1 MCGRKEFKRTE
12 IQECYRKLPCAQSA
26 TCSQNNSKHKNV
38 KNPPKETG
46 NGGGGGGRGWG
57 EHNGGSSQS
66 KQVGLKPACPSFQ
79 PSAAE
84 IRDKQ
89 MLNPSG

>member
-1 MCGRKEFKRTE
+1 MCPVGDLFPK
-12 IQECYRKLPCAQSA
+12 QQQAQKCEKS
-26 TCSQNNSKHKNV
+26 SK
-38 KNPPKETG
+38 G
-46 NGGGGGGRGWG
+46 NWEWWRGGGGGWG
-57 EHNGGSSQS
+57 EHNGGSPQS